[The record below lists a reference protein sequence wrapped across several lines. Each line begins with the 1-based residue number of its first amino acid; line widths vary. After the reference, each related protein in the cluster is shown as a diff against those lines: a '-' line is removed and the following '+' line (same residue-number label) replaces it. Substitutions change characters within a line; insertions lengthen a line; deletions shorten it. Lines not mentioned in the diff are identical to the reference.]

1 MRIFVTG
8 GAGFIGLAVVRRL
21 VQRGDRV
28 MAVVRDPDRATALA
42 DLGVEM
48 RAGDLSRTAAIVDA
62 MRGTDAAIHIAGMY
76 RVGIPAA
83 MRPAMLDANVGV
95 THRILDAVAT
105 AGLDR
110 LVYVSTV
117 NVAGNTKGRIIDERY
132 RRDLSEGFLNYYD
145 ETKYLAHR
153 AVRERV
159 DSGAPIVIV
168 MPGVTYG
175 PGDHSGTGQQI
186 RGAHDGSL
194 GYMALADVGIS
205 AVYVEDVAAGIVA
218 ALDRGRVGESYILGG
233 ENTRL
238 RDAMRVAARIGGRSL
253 PRLEL
258 PTALIRLGSHAPAA
272 AGACGRSAGRSGRG
286 ASGRPRGHVL
296 GVVGQGGHGA
306 RLPAA
311 RPRHRAARHVRRGLT
326 AHRAHRGGRTT
337 LRAWLASSRCSNPR
351 PRDPP
356 IIRARTCRSR
366 SVAAERPVSRLPTAR
381 SPSGATPTG
390 SAPGCRPVTTSTS
403 SRACSAAST

>member
-28 MAVVRDPDRATALA
+28 MAVVRDPDRATPLA

-62 MRGTDAAIHIAGMY
+62 MRGTDAAIHVAGMY

-175 PGDHSGTGQQI
+175 PGDHSGPGQQI
-186 RGAHDGSL
+186 RGAYDGSL

-205 AVYVEDVAAGIVA
+205 AVFVEDVAAGIVA

-272 AGACGRSAGRSGRG
+272 LARAAGLPDDLGEVLRAG
-286 ASGRPRGHVL
+286 L
-296 GVVGQGGHGA
+296 GV
-306 RLPAA
+306 
-311 RPRHRAARHVRRGLT
+311 T
-326 AHRAHRGGRTT
+326 Y
-337 LRAWLASSRCSNPR
+337 WASSAKAATELGYR
-351 PRDPP
+351 PRDLGTGL
-356 IIRARTCRSR
+356 RATFD
-366 SVAAERPVSRLPTAR
+366 E
-381 SPSGATPTG
+381 G
-390 SAPGCRPVTTSTS
+390 
-403 SRACSAAST
+403 

>member
-1 MRIFVTG
+1 MRIFITG

-28 MAVVRDPDRATALA
+28 MAVVRDPDRATQLA

-62 MRGTDAAIHIAGMY
+62 MRGTDAAIHAAGMY
-76 RVGIPAA
+76 RIGIPAA
-83 MRPAMLDANVGV
+83 MRPAMLDSNVGV

-159 DSGAPIVIV
+159 DSGGPIVIV

-186 RGAHDGSL
+186 RGAYDGSL

-258 PTALIRLGSHAPAA
+258 PTALIRLGSHAPAPLARA
-272 AGACGRSAGRSGRG
+272 AGLPDDLGEVLRAG
-286 ASGRPRGHVL
+286 L
-296 GVVGQGGHGA
+296 GV
-306 RLPAA
+306 
-311 RPRHRAARHVRRGLT
+311 T
-326 AHRAHRGGRTT
+326 Y
-337 LRAWLASSRCSNPR
+337 WASSAKAATELGYR
-351 PRDPP
+351 PRDLGTGL
-356 IIRARTCRSR
+356 RATFD
-366 SVAAERPVSRLPTAR
+366 E
-381 SPSGATPTG
+381 G
-390 SAPGCRPVTTSTS
+390 
-403 SRACSAAST
+403 

>member
-28 MAVVRDPDRATALA
+28 VAVVRDPDRATALT

-48 RAGDLSRTAAIVDA
+48 RAGDLSRTAAVLDA

-83 MRPAMLDANVGV
+83 MRPAMHDANVGV
-95 THRILDAVAT
+95 THRILDAFAR

-132 RRDLSEGFLNYYD
+132 RRDLSAGFLSYYD

-153 AVRERV
+153 AVRERI

-175 PGDHSGTGQQI
+175 VGDHSGVGQQL
-186 RGAHDGSL
+186 RGAHDGGL
-194 GYMALADVGIS
+194 GFMALADIGIS

-218 ALDRGRVGESYILGG
+218 ALDRGRLGESYILGG

-238 RDAMRVAARIGGRSL
+238 RDALRSAARIGGRSL

-258 PTALIRLGSHAPAA
+258 PTALLRLGSHAPEALARA
-272 AGACGRSAGRSGRG
+272 AGLPDDLREVLRAT
-286 ASGRPRGHVL
+286 L
-296 GVVGQGGHGA
+296 GVTYWA
-306 RLPAA
+306 SSAKAA
-311 RPRHRAARHVRRGLT
+311 TELGYVPRDLGS
-326 AHRAHRGGRTT
+326 G
-337 LRAWLASSRCSNPR
+337 LRATFDES
-351 PRDPP
+351 
-356 IIRARTCRSR
+356 
-366 SVAAERPVSRLPTAR
+366 
-381 SPSGATPTG
+381 
-390 SAPGCRPVTTSTS
+390 
-403 SRACSAAST
+403 

>member
-28 MAVVRDPDRATALA
+28 MAVVRDPDRATQLA

-62 MRGTDAAIHIAGMY
+62 MRGTDAAIHVAGMY

-117 NVAGNTKGRIIDERY
+117 NVAGNTKGRIVDERY

-205 AVYVEDVAAGIVA
+205 AVFVDDVAAGIVA

-238 RDAMRVAARIGGRSL
+238 RDAMRVAAKIGGRSL

-258 PTALIRLGSHAPAA
+258 PTALIRLGSHAPAPLARA
-272 AGACGRSAGRSGRG
+272 AGLPDDLGEVLRAG
-286 ASGRPRGHVL
+286 L
-296 GVVGQGGHGA
+296 GV
-306 RLPAA
+306 
-311 RPRHRAARHVRRGLT
+311 T
-326 AHRAHRGGRTT
+326 Y
-337 LRAWLASSRCSNPR
+337 WASSAKAATELGYR
-351 PRDPP
+351 PRDLGTGL
-356 IIRARTCRSR
+356 RATF
-366 SVAAERPVSRLPTAR
+366 EE
-381 SPSGATPTG
+381 G
-390 SAPGCRPVTTSTS
+390 
-403 SRACSAAST
+403 

>member
-28 MAVVRDPDRATALA
+28 MAVVRDPDRATQLA

-62 MRGTDAAIHIAGMY
+62 MRGTDAAIHVAGMY
-76 RVGIPAA
+76 RVGIAAA

-95 THRILDAVAT
+95 THRVLDAFAT

-194 GYMALADVGIS
+194 GYIALADVGIS

-238 RDAMRVAARIGGRSL
+238 RDAMQVAARIGGRSL

-272 AGACGRSAGRSGRG
+272 LARAAGLPDDLGEVLRAG
-286 ASGRPRGHVL
+286 L
-296 GVVGQGGHGA
+296 GV
-306 RLPAA
+306 
-311 RPRHRAARHVRRGLT
+311 T
-326 AHRAHRGGRTT
+326 Y
-337 LRAWLASSRCSNPR
+337 WASSAKASTELGYR
-351 PRDPP
+351 PRDLGTGL
-356 IIRARTCRSR
+356 RAMFD
-366 SVAAERPVSRLPTAR
+366 E
-381 SPSGATPTG
+381 G
-390 SAPGCRPVTTSTS
+390 
-403 SRACSAAST
+403 